1 MSYSPLDNTL
11 TVSKDN
17 WDKRTGPSIGDSERI
32 YGLRIFIKPWETDD
46 TWLGELLQHLP
57 RNRSIIQ
64 LTIEFLRL
72 APNQRRHQ
80 LKWDIFH
87 TIIPFIENNSNLTDI
102 QLCGGTTSMLRS
114 LSSALSSC
122 KNKRL
127 ERIKLTRYHQAEAGF
142 REIFTSLVEYNN
154 LREICVSFSKID
166 TEGVTVLSNL
176 LNKPTSSICSFE
188 LEGNVLDDEHITILG
203 NGLIGNKN

>member
-1 MSYSPLDNTL
+1 
-11 TVSKDN
+11 
-17 WDKRTGPSIGDSERI
+17 
-32 YGLRIFIKPWETDD
+32 
-46 TWLGELLQHLP
+46 
-57 RNRSIIQ
+57 
-64 LTIEFLRL
+64 
-72 APNQRRHQ
+72 
-80 LKWDIFH
+80 
-87 TIIPFIENNSNLTDI
+87 
-102 QLCGGTTSMLRS
+102 MLRS